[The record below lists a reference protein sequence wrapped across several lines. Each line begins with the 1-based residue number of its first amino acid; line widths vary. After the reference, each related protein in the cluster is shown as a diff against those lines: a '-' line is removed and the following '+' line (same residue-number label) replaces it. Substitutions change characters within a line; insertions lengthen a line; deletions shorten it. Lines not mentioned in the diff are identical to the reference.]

1 MFSWEHCEIFS
12 NVFWKTESQL
22 TLPSKLSSVV
32 AGQSLKP
39 SGLPASVVY
48 HKTQIAIDWGIFH
61 GLPNNLNSFIILI
74 NLPRFLI
81 SRYTIEL
88 STIRFSTIHVFF
100 VFVCVC
106 VFFFLLLITYH
117 EQTDSRGDNIH
128 CIKKFKNF
136 TGKLESGLI
145 PFPFRK
151 K

>member
-48 HKTQIAIDWGIFH
+48 HKTQIATDWGIFH
-61 GLPNNLNSFIILI
+61 GLPNNLNNFIILI

-100 VFVCVC
+100 VFFLCVCVC
-106 VFFFLLLITYH
+106 VCVCFCCLSLIMNRLTQGGTTY
-117 EQTDSRGDNIH
+117 IA
-128 CIKKFKNF
+128 
-136 TGKLESGLI
+136 
-145 PFPFRK
+145 
-151 K
+151 

>member
-61 GLPNNLNSFIILI
+61 GLPNNLNNFIILI

-88 STIRFSTIHVFF
+88 STIRFSTVHVFF

-106 VFFFLLLITYH
+106 VCVCVCLCFFVAYH
-117 EQTDSRGDNIH
+117 LSWTDWLKGGQH
-128 CIKKFKNF
+128 TLHKKV
-136 TGKLESGLI
+136 
-145 PFPFRK
+145 
-151 K
+151 